1 MLYLLCSKKNIA
13 NIATYLRYTQILF
26 EKNANNIAFF
36 SKGLNNQILKFTI
49 MKVVENIK
57 SIRLD
62 KGIIQEVLADAL
74 DFDVANYSRIE
85 NGKQELRV
93 SQLEIIAK
101 TLRVEVIDLFT
112 YPKIY
117 VDKESIA
124 NADRISVTFEV
135 SPDKRDILLNLVTK
149 KQERTIENRYAA
161 EKDVKY
167 KRKE

>member
-1 MLYLLCSKKNIA
+1 
-13 NIATYLRYTQILF
+13 
-26 EKNANNIAFF
+26 
-36 SKGLNNQILKFTI
+36 

-117 VDKESIA
+117 VDKESIS

-149 KQERTIENRYAA
+149 KQERIIENRYAA

-167 KRKE
+167 KSKE

>member
-1 MLYLLCSKKNIA
+1 
-13 NIATYLRYTQILF
+13 
-26 EKNANNIAFF
+26 
-36 SKGLNNQILKFTI
+36 

-101 TLRVEVIDLFT
+101 TLRVDVIDLFT

-167 KRKE
+167 KSKE